1 MKFYYLKKVK
11 YWIQA
16 ARIETL
22 PLSISGIL
30 LGSFYAFYSYSF
42 DNTIFTLSIL
52 TAISFQILSNF
63 ANDYGDGI
71 LGTDMQRIGPKRVI
85 ASGNLSI
92 KELRRGIFLNVFISI
107 TLSYSLIKYSFEND
121 YLLIVIFLFL
131 SISSILAAIRYTMGR
146 NPYGYYGFGD
156 IFVFI
161 FFGLLSVFGSYFL
174 QTKLFNYEVFI
185 LGSIVGLLCVGVL
198 NLNNIRDIENDSK
211 MNKKTIPTRIGF
223 RNARFYHNFLIVF
236 SIILIILFTLNFK
249 TSNNYIF
256 IIIGIIPLVFHLFKV
271 SQAKNPIEFKPLL
284 KQLAISTFIFS
295 IFMSIFLIYESI
307 FF

>member
-1 MKFYYLKKVK
+1 MKFHYLKKIK

-22 PLSISGIL
+22 PLSVSGII
-30 LGSFYAFYSYSF
+30 LGSFYAYYSYSF
-42 DNTIFTLSIL
+42 DNTIFILSL
-52 TAISFQILSNF
+52 FTAISFQILSNF

-71 LGTDMQRIGPKRVI
+71 IGTDKDRIGPKRVI
-85 ASGNLSI
+85 ASGKISI
-92 KELRRGIFLNVFISI
+92 KELRRGILINIFISI
-107 TLSYSLIKYSFEND
+107 TLSYSLIKYSFESN

-131 SISSILAAIRYTMGR
+131 SISSILAAIKYTMGR

-161 FFGLLSVFGSYFL
+161 FFGFLSVVGSYFL
-174 QTKLFNYEVFI
+174 QTKFINYEIFI
-185 LGSIVGLLCVGVL
+185 LGSIIGLLCIGVL

-223 RNARFYHNFLIVF
+223 RNAKFYHNFLIIL
-236 SIILIILFTLNFK
+236 SILLIIVFATKFK
-249 TSNNYIF
+249 MSNNFIF
-256 IIIGIIPLVFHLFKV
+256 IIIGSLPILFHLYKV
-271 SQAKNPIEFKPLL
+271 NQAKSPIEFKPLL
-284 KQLAISTFIFS
+284 KQLAISTFFFS

>member
-1 MKFYYLKKVK
+1 MKFHHLKKVK

-42 DNTIFTLSIL
+42 DNTIFTLSLL

-71 LGTDMQRIGPKRVI
+71 LGTDTERIGPKRVI
-85 ASGNLSI
+85 ASGKLSI

-107 TLSYSLIKYSFEND
+107 TLSYSLIKYSFESD

-131 SISSILAAIRYTMGR
+131 SISSIIAAIKYTMGR

-174 QTKLFNYEVFI
+174 QTKLFNHEVFI
-185 LGSIVGLLCVGVL
+185 LGSTVGLLCVGVL

-223 RNARFYHNFLIVF
+223 RKAKFYHYFLIIA
-236 SIILIILFTLNFK
+236 SIFLIFIFATKFK
-249 TSNNYIF
+249 ISNNLIF
-256 IIIGIIPLVFHLFKV
+256 IIIGIIPLLFHLFKV
-271 SQAKNPIEFKPLL
+271 NQAKSPIEFKPLL

-295 IFMSIFLIYESI
+295 IFMSIFLIYESL

>member
-1 MKFYYLKKVK
+1 MNFHSIKKIK

-16 ARIETL
+16 SRIETL
-22 PLSISGIL
+22 PLSISGII
-30 LGSFYAFYSYSF
+30 LGSFLAFYNYSF
-42 DNTIFTLSIL
+42 DKIIFILSII

-71 LGTDMQRIGPKRVI
+71 LGTDNNRIGPKRVI
-85 ASGNLSI
+85 ASGKLTL
-92 KELRRGIFLNVFISI
+92 KELKKGIIVNVFISI
-107 TLSYSLIKYSFEND
+107 TFSYSLIKYSFKND
-121 YLLIVIFLFL
+121 YLFIVIFLFL
-131 SISSILAAIRYTMGR
+131 SIFSILAAIKYTMGKS
-146 NPYGYYGFGD
+146 PYGYYGFGD

-174 QTKLFNYEVFI
+174 QTNSIDYEVYI
-185 LGSIVGLLCVGVL
+185 LGSIIGFLCVGVL

-223 RNARFYHNFLIVF
+223 NNAKFYHYFLI
-236 SIILIILFTLNFK
+236 ITPILLILIFTSKFK
-249 TSNNYIF
+249 ISNNLIF
-256 IIIGIIPLVFHLFKV
+256 IIFGILPILFHLFKV
-271 SQAKNPIEFKPLL
+271 NQAKSPIEFKPLL
-284 KQLAISTFIFS
+284 KQLAISTFFFS